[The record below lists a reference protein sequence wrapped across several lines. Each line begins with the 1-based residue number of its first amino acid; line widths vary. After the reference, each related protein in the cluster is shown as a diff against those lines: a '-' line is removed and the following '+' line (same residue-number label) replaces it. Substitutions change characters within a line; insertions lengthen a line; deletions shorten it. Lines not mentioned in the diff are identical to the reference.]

1 MTNIRTSEN
10 FDKIRKGKAERM
22 RRFKESY
29 DKAKAEGTITYKP
42 IRFKSSNEPLYG
54 VLCG

>member
-1 MTNIRTSEN
+1 MTNIPTSEN

-29 DKAKAEGTITYKP
+29 DKAKAE
-42 IRFKSSNEPLYG
+42 
-54 VLCG
+54 